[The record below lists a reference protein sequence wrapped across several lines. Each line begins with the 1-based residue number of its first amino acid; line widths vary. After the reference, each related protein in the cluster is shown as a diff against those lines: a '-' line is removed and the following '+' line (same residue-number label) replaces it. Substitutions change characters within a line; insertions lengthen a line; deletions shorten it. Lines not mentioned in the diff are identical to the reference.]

1 VTISSATMPRL
12 PDVDVALRTIEHI
25 ASAPTAPYH
34 EHRVMR
40 AIGAELDA
48 LGIPVEQDAYGQ
60 IHARVRSGAAARPL
74 ALLAHTDHPGFDVIS
89 ASGREGRARILG
101 GFHAR
106 LFSREVPVL
115 ICDDGASEPFA
126 AMLDDFQPAIDV
138 ANNSLGHCRIRAR
151 RALAVGQ
158 WASLDLPAFEARGDE
173 LHLRAADD
181 LALCAVAVLVL
192 AALRDDPRPH
202 DVRAVFTRGEETGLY
217 GARLVAEDG
226 LLPRES
232 VVVSLEAS
240 RALPNVR
247 PAAGPVV
254 RPGDLYNTFSNDGER
269 FLRVGRERL
278 SEAGI
283 PTQRALLTGGT
294 CESSAFVRMG
304 WTTTAIALP
313 NVNYHNQTDEHDRFV
328 PEIVRL
334 SDLRGAV
341 ALLVEAA
348 TAAGA
353 DEDESWWPDVRTVPA
368 EMRERLRRRS

>member
-1 VTISSATMPRL
+1 MPRL
-12 PDVDVALRTIEHI
+12 PDADAALRTVEHI

-34 EHRVMR
+34 EHRAMR
-40 AIGAELDA
+40 AIAAELGA
-48 LGIPVEQDAYGQ
+48 LGIPIEQDAYGQ
-60 IHARVRSGAAARPL
+60 LHTRVRSGTAARPL
-74 ALLAHTDHPGFDVIS
+74 ALLAHTDHPGFDVVS
-89 ASGREGRARILG
+89 ANGREGRARILG

-106 LFSREVPVL
+106 LLAREVRILV
-115 ICDDGASEPFA
+115 CDDGVTEPFSA
-126 AMLDDFQPAIDV
+126 TLDDYVPAIDV
-138 ANNSLGHCRIRAR
+138 PNNSLGHCRIRAER
-151 RALAVGQ
+151 DLAVGQ
-158 WASLDLPAFEARGDE
+158 WATLDLPAFEARGDE

-181 LALCAVAVLVL
+181 LALCAVAVLTL
-192 AALRDDPRPH
+192 AALRDDPRPY
-202 DVRAVFTRGEETGLY
+202 DVRAVFTRAEETGLY

-247 PAAGPVV
+247 PAGGPVV

-278 SEAGI
+278 ADAGI

-313 NVNYHNQTDEHDRFV
+313 NVNYHNQSEETAHFL

-348 TAAGA
+348 AAAGA
-353 DEDESWWPDVRTVPA
+353 DEDESWWPDVRKVPA
-368 EMRERLRRRS
+368 DMRERMRKKS